1 MLGTHTLSPFSAAK
15 HFRADLQQFCSS
27 TYRWVRLLTRTTTNQ
42 SRKVLFAL
50 EKEIKA

>member
-1 MLGTHTLSPFSAAK
+1 MSAHTQSPFSATK

-27 TYRWVRLLTRTTTNQ
+27 KYAVVLLLTRTTTNQ

-50 EKEIKA
+50 EKEIRA

>member
-1 MLGTHTLSPFSAAK
+1 MSSAHTLSPFSAAK

-27 TYRWVRLLTRTTTNQ
+27 TYVSVRLLTKTTTNQ

-50 EKEIKA
+50 EKETKA